1 MGMSGGHVGWTRMSR
16 IKEVRGRNRGQ
27 ENNGLT
33 NPRAAENARE
43 IRIIEN

>member
-1 MGMSGGHVGWTRMSR
+1 MGMSGRHVGWIRMSR
-16 IKEVRGRNRGQ
+16 INEVRGRNRAP